1 MATQPTT
8 STSPPG
14 LSSFLAA
21 SQDWLGEE
29 YAGQVVKLVLDA
41 REQLPS
47 EIRRPLGAAI
57 RSSGVRVPGAQFQH
71 RDVEDAP
78 THHLQSPVLR
88 KIQSS
93 DELAEAVLRAWVGIR
108 GDLYESVVQHLQWND
123 EPTYGPD
130 RRDLCFRGFWDAR
143 DWQTNYNQF
152 LADRTGFDSN
162 DVGLMLWYVSG
173 KLPPPHAEVEDPS
186 ERVDFE
192 RWKELLLALR
202 PDASQWE
209 YALEFAA
216 AIGDIVAEKEK
227 QRARDAVNQL
237 KTKVEDI
244 WIEFSEELVYLEKSM
259 ARWSSAR
266 NIQPEEALETLARV
280 ENLESLLSQY
290 RPIRDQAQS
299 RSVESSRAGRRAE
312 LEAEIISTVTGLEPV
327 FDPSADPILTEPE
340 LAIESDSPEWEAVL
354 DQEGFGEAT
363 AVPADIGDMEPDD
376 LCEELLPVE
385 LLVRQP
391 ELEGLTPL
399 PDFVDGEPEELTP
412 GYESLD
418 VMAEELTRVSGTLQ
432 PAPDEVAHLDAVAE
446 ELTPVSETLRP
457 APDEV
462 AHLDAVAEELTP
474 VSETLRP
481 TLHEEPV
488 LDTLNTEP
496 EALMPSTELL
506 DSELG
511 QGRSNDVNV
520 SILAGLQSLRE
531 DLEQLK
537 EQLSG
542 SGAPGSPADNPEVL
556 EDGLTL
562 DLSAG
567 PQEHGLEGAVM
578 RAREWHSNRLIFR
591 LNAESWVEGNPYED
605 HQSVSDALEWLAV
618 SYFSARQGE
627 FDHAQLN
634 DSLYRACRWKYSSNQ
649 SDNSFFQSEGHYRML
664 VNGRAYFLNETI
676 GKGVGEDPVNAI
688 RIAFYWDRQ
697 RQRVVIGYIGQHKP
711 DANP

>member
-14 LSSFLAA
+14 LSSFLTA
-21 SQDWLGEE
+21 SQDWLGDE
-29 YAGQVVKLVLDA
+29 YAGLVVKLVLDA
-41 REQLPS
+41 RDQIPS
-47 EIRRPLGAAI
+47 EIRRSLDAAI
-57 RSSGVRVPGAQFQH
+57 RTSGVRVPGAQFQH

-93 DELAEAVLRAWVGIR
+93 NELAEAVLRAWVSIQ

-152 LADRTGFDSN
+152 MADRTGFDAN

-173 KLPPPHAEVEDPS
+173 KLPPSRAEVEDPS
-186 ERVDFE
+186 DMVDFE
-192 RWKELLLALR
+192 HWKELLLALR

-209 YALEFAA
+209 DALEFAA
-216 AIGDIVAEKEK
+216 AIGDIVLEKEK

-244 WIEFSEELVYLEKSM
+244 WIEFSEELVYLEKNIGS
-259 ARWSSAR
+259 WGSAR

-280 ENLESLLSQY
+280 DNLESLLSQY

-312 LEAEIISTVTGLEPV
+312 LEAEIISTVTELEPV
-327 FDPSADPILTEPE
+327 FDPSGSPGLMESE
-340 LAIESDSPEWEAVL
+340 LIIESGDPESEPGPDQEAV
-354 DQEGFGEAT
+354 GEAL
-363 AVPADIGDMEPDD
+363 AALADTSDMEPADQ
-376 LCEELLPVE
+376 CEELLPVE
-385 LLVRQP
+385 LLACQP
-391 ELEGLTPL
+391 ELDGLTLIAESMDSVPEAFTRE
-399 PDFVDGEPEELTP
+399 PDSLDMADAWLTP
-412 GYESLD
+412 VYESL
-418 VMAEELTRVSGTLQ
+418 S
-432 PAPDEVAHLDAVAE
+432 PALE
-446 ELTPVSETLRP
+446 TPEPAFETFN
-457 APDEV
+457 
-462 AHLDAVAEELTP
+462 
-474 VSETLRP
+474 S
-481 TLHEEPV
+481 
-488 LDTLNTEP
+488 EP
-496 EALMPSTELL
+496 EALAPSTDSS
-506 DSELG
+506 DSEPG
-511 QGRSNDVNV
+511 QAQSADVNF

-542 SGAPGSPADNPEVL
+542 SNGAESPARAPEIL
-556 EDGLTL
+556 EEGLTL
-562 DLSAG
+562 DLSNIA
-567 PQEHGLEGAVM
+567 QRSGLEGAVM
-578 RAREWHSNRLIFR
+578 RAREWYSNRLIFR

-605 HQSVSDALEWLAV
+605 HQSVSDALEWLAAA
-618 SYFSARQGE
+618 YFSARQE
-627 FDHAQLN
+627 DFDHAQLSE
-634 DSLYRACRWKYSSNQ
+634 SLYRACRWKYSSNQ
-649 SDNSFFQSEGHYRML
+649 ADPSFFQSEGHYRML

-697 RQRVVIGYIGQHKP
+697 RERVVIGYIGQHKP